1 MNMKTAPCGW
11 RARIG
16 IIYPASGLADMEYF
30 ELCPPGV
37 SVHVTRASVPR
48 EGSVTLEDMTEL
60 AEGKQL
66 AQLAQDL
73 STVRPGAVAWT
84 CTSGSFSKGPEWDR
98 KLCQI
103 ITENAGCPGITTSTS
118 VVNALKALG
127 VRKVAVATPYEPR
140 INEKLV
146 KYIQHHGIA
155 VTRCT
160 GLALATD
167 WEIGNL
173 DPLRLNDL
181 LRGVDSPE
189 ADAVFLSDTGIV
201 LSPVAACLEAD
212 LGKPVFSANMAT
224 MWYALR
230 LAGVREAQAGLGRL
244 FSTPLA
250 G

>member
-1 MNMKTAPCGW
+1 MKTSPCGW

-37 SVHVTRASVPR
+37 SVHITRASVPR

-66 AQLAQDL
+66 ERLAQDL
-73 STVRPGAVAWT
+73 STVRPHAVAWM
-84 CTSGSFSKGPEWDR
+84 CTSGSFSKGPEWDK
-98 KLCQI
+98 KLCRI
-103 ITENAGCPGITTSTS
+103 LSDNAGCPGITTSTS

-127 VRKVAVATPYEPR
+127 IRKVAVATPYEPR

-146 KYIQHHGIA
+146 KYIQYYGMT

-160 GLALATD
+160 GLSLATD
-167 WEIGNL
+167 WEIGIL
-173 DPLRLNDL
+173 DPLKLNEL

-189 ADAVFLSDTGIV
+189 AEAIFLSDTGIV
-201 LSPVAACLEAD
+201 LSPIARSLEED

-230 LAGVREAQAGLGRL
+230 LAGVREPQPALGRL
-244 FSTPLA
+244 FAASPA
-250 G
+250 

>member
-1 MNMKTAPCGW
+1 
-11 RARIG
+11 
-16 IIYPASGLADMEYF
+16 MEYF

-37 SVHVTRASVPR
+37 SVHITRASVPR

-66 AQLAQDL
+66 QQLAQDL
-73 STVRPGAVAWT
+73 STVRPSAVAWM
-84 CTSGSFSKGPEWDR
+84 CTSGSFSKGPDWDR
-98 KLCQI
+98 QLCKI
-103 ITENAGCPGITTSTS
+103 ISQNAGCPGITTSIS
-118 VVNALKALG
+118 VVTALKALG
-127 VRKVAVATPYEPR
+127 IRQVAVATPYEPR

-146 KYIQHHGIA
+146 KYLQHYGIA

-181 LRGVDSPE
+181 LRSVDSPE
-189 ADAVFLSDTGIV
+189 AEAIFLSDTGIV
-201 LSPVAACLEAD
+201 LSPIAKSLEED
-212 LGKPVFSANMAT
+212 LGKPIFSANMAT

-230 LAGVREAQAGLGRL
+230 LAGVREPEAGLGRL
-244 FSTPLA
+244 FAAPLA

>member
-1 MNMKTAPCGW
+1 MAAMKTVPCGW

-37 SVHVTRASVPR
+37 SVHITRASVPR

-66 AQLAQDL
+66 EQLAQDL
-73 STVRPGAVAWT
+73 STVRPNAIAWM
-84 CTSGSFSKGPEWDR
+84 CTSGSFSKGPEGDR
-98 KLCQI
+98 RLCQI
-103 ITENAGCPGITTSTS
+103 LSDHAGCPGITTSTS
-118 VVNALKALG
+118 VVKALKALSI
-127 VRKVAVATPYEPR
+127 RKAAVATPYEPR

-146 KYIQHHGIA
+146 AYLQHYGIT
-155 VTRCT
+155 VTRCA
-160 GLALATD
+160 GLSLATD

-189 ADAVFLSDTGIV
+189 AEGIFLSDTGIV
-201 LSPVAACLEAD
+201 LSPFARSLEQD

-230 LAGVREAQAGLGRL
+230 IAGVKEPEPAWGRL
-244 FSTPLA
+244 FAT
-250 G
+250 